1 MPYGVYEA
9 GVAGDEVSSTYE
21 GRHLTFSESQLIHPD
36 NTAEEVADYVNKGD
50 PVLVGENIV
59 GVALKDGAAVTDLIA
74 IDTEGIWQ
82 LSVLAEDEGGASA
95 VVVGDELYIHKTTA
109 IISKTRNPTT
119 HARFGYAL
127 YPIAAGTD
135 VIPVKV
141 HWDPDV
147 ELNDIVWAKGIT
159 FAETVGAGVWTG
171 SVNVPAGAFLVDII
185 VHAVALWDS
194 ETSAAMIVGDV
205 ADPNGFFDA
214 INLKATDLLVGESI
228 SFSHAGG
235 KHGADLDVADGH
247 VRRRYLVGAR
257 VISGEIT
264 KVGDTG
270 SAGRTRMTV
279 YYSLPTTV
287 VTATKV

>member
-1 MPYGVYEA
+1 MPHGVYTA

-36 NTAEEVADYVNKGD
+36 NSAEEVADLVNKGD

-59 GVALKDGAAVTDLIA
+59 GVAFNSGVLVNTELIA

-82 LSVLAEDEGGASA
+82 LSVLAENEGGASA

-109 IISKTRNPTT
+109 IISKIRNPAT

-147 ELNDIVWAKGIT
+147 DLNDVVWAKEIT
-159 FAETVGAGVWTG
+159 FAETGAGVYTG
-171 SVNVPAGAFLVDII
+171 SVNVPAGATLVDVI
-185 VHAVALWDS
+185 VHAVALWDAA
-194 ETSAAMIVGDV
+194 TSATLIVGDV

-214 INLKATDLLVGESI
+214 VNLKATDLLAAESI
-228 SFSHAGG
+228 SFSHEGG
-235 KHGADLDVADGH
+235 KKGADLDTAGATH
-247 VRRRYLVGAR
+247 VRRRYLAGAR
-257 VISGEIT
+257 VVTGEVT
-264 KVGDTG
+264 SVGAGT
-270 SAGRTRMTV
+270 AGRTRITV
-279 YYSLPTTV
+279 LYSKPTTIV
-287 VTATKV
+287 AATKV